1 MPSFSIRNPYFIIV
15 CALIV
20 CLVGGTVL
28 MRMPVDMFPKLD
40 LTAVVTAT
48 LYPGMPPEQVEKN
61 ITERQERFFTL
72 APRIE
77 HIESRSMTGA
87 GIIKL
92 FFQPGTD
99 PNAATS
105 TVANLALAEMRR
117 MPPGTLPPYVLQ
129 FDASS
134 LPICLI
140 ALRGEGMTEAALR
153 DVGH

>member
-1 MPSFSIRNPYFIIV
+1 MPTFSIRNPYFIIV
-15 CALIV
+15 CALVI
-20 CLVGGTVL
+20 CLVGATVIV
-28 MRMPVDMFPKLD
+28 RMPVDMFPKLD

-72 APRIE
+72 APGIE

-87 GIIKL
+87 GIVKIV
-92 FFQPGTD
+92 FQPGSNPD
-99 PNAATS
+99 SAVS

-117 MPPGTLPPYVLQ
+117 MPPGTLPPYVLR

-134 LPICLI
+134 LPVCLI
-140 ALRGEGMTEAALR
+140 ALRGE
-153 DVGH
+153 D